1 MAGNGGFWGCWR
13 TLVCC
18 SFMRRFRRRAGGQGS
33 GLDGGVWL
41 GHNFRIIMHSYRH
54 FNHTH
59 TRIGG
64 WESCERYGI
73 TGIAFRLT
81 SGATR
86 LTSCEWRRPKVLVK
100 LKKKNNNIY
109 NIFSTCK
116 KIQWIILILINY
128 RRLNRIFPQ
137 SQFFPVINKANQF
150 STPFPPTA
158 YVAVCCKIY
167 TICS

>member
-1 MAGNGGFWGCWR
+1 
-13 TLVCC
+13 
-18 SFMRRFRRRAGGQGS
+18 MRRFRRRAGGQGS

-41 GHNFRIIMHSYRH
+41 GHNSRIIMHSYRH

-100 LKKKNNNIY
+100 LKKKTTTYITFLAPVKKY
-109 NIFSTCK
+109 NELF
-116 KIQWIILILINY
+116 
-128 RRLNRIFPQ
+128 
-137 SQFFPVINKANQF
+137 
-150 STPFPPTA
+150 
-158 YVAVCCKIY
+158 
-167 TICS
+167 